1 MLNPEQ
7 LARRLTRRLWATGDR
22 EDIAQ
27 IVRLALW
34 QAEQTFDPARGLVF
48 DAYARR
54 CARNAVVDARRA
66 ACGRSGRR
74 PRFVAEVEI
83 ATVDREPDETP
94 ALAAR
99 LALLDDRHRLVV
111 ERRLADE
118 PMAGIAR
125 ELGVSVSRVD
135 QMQRAAR
142 RAMRLGISQRKAPPG
157 PAAPTP
163 APPPAPEIRPLED
176 VERDA
181 ITAALRATGGH
192 VVAAAR
198 GLRIGRMTLYRR
210 LRRWRI
216 DPAEFAPR

>member
-1 MLNPEQ
+1 MLDAEQ
-7 LARRLTRRLWATGDR
+7 LARRLARRHWATGDR

-34 QAEQTFDPARGLVF
+34 QAEQTFDPARGLLL

-66 ACGRSGRR
+66 ACGRDGRR
-74 PRFVAEVEI
+74 PQFVAEIELE
-83 ATVDREPDETP
+83 TVDHEPDETP
-94 ALAAR
+94 AIAER

-111 ERRLADE
+111 ERRLAAVPLAD
-118 PMAGIAR
+118 IAR
-125 ELGVSVSRVD
+125 ELGVTVSRVG
-135 QMQRAAR
+135 QMQRAAW
-142 RAMRLGISQRKAPPG
+142 RAMRRRISQRKT
-157 PAAPTP
+157 PAAP
-163 APPPAPEIRPLED
+163 APLAPEPRPTPRIRPLED
-176 VERDA
+176 VEREA
-181 ITAALRATGGH
+181 IEAALRATGGH
-192 VVAAAR
+192 VVAAAQ